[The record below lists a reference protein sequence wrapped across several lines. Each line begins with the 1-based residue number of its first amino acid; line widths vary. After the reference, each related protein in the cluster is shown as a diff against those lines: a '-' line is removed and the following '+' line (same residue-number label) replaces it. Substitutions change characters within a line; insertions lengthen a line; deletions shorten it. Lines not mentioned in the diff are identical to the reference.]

1 MPITEETTSTR
12 PKLRRGF
19 RFALIGLLIGFLG
32 LGIAAYRMSIESEPP
47 PRPKTKEISD
57 VLSDTIKKTADK
69 LRHKQTSP
77 PSPVTSVEW
86 PATKKLGL
94 AASICGFIGAA
105 FGCVSWLVGEH
116 RRWTWAA
123 LCVGVAALAWTHV
136 VVAVAIAV
144 GFAIA
149 IYLLGHLA

>member
-1 MPITEETTSTR
+1 MQTTEAPTSTR
-12 PKLRRGF
+12 SKLRRGY
-19 RFALIGLLIGFLG
+19 RFALIGLLVGFLG
-32 LGIAAYRMSIESEPP
+32 LGIATYRMSIESEPP

-69 LRHKQTSP
+69 FRHKQPTAP
-77 PSPVTSVEW
+77 PPTVAAAWPVS
-86 PATKKLGL
+86 KQLGL

-123 LCVGVAALAWTHV
+123 LCVGIAALAWTHV
-136 VVAVAIAV
+136 VIAVSIAIA
-144 GFAIA
+144 FAIA
-149 IYLLGHLA
+149 IYILSHLA